1 MRVLI
6 SGGGTG
12 GHLFPAIAVAQALSR
27 KDPDVSILFAG
38 RRTGIEAKTVAS
50 YGMRFAAIPA
60 APLYTEELWRN
71 WKLPPILGAALW
83 QSWRLIDRFKPDA
96 VFGTGG
102 YVSVPLIA
110 AAGLARI
117 PIVLQEQNLM
127 PGRATRV
134 LARFA
139 TQVATAYPESSR
151 FLRATT
157 VVTGTPVRTEF
168 WRRKETFPARPRSI
182 LVLGGSQGAHRVNQ
196 AVAEALPALLQRPD
210 LTIVHQ
216 TGEREI
222 ESMRSVKAALTE
234 PLAARYEPFGFASN
248 LADRTRAADLVV
260 SRAGASTLSE
270 VSAIGIP
277 MVLIPYPYAG
287 GHQRLN
293 AAPYEAAGAAIV
305 IPDDQADGSRLL
317 REVTSID
324 DPLRYRKMVEAMQG
338 LGRPYAAEEVAR
350 LIESVARRPH

>member
-27 KDPDVSILFAG
+27 KDPDASILFAG
-38 RRTGIEAKTVAS
+38 RRAGIEATTIAS

-60 APLYTEELWRN
+60 SPLYTEQVWRN
-71 WKLPPILGAALW
+71 WTLPAVLAAALW
-83 QSWRLIDRFKPDA
+83 QSWRLIDRFKPDV

-102 YVSVPLIA
+102 YVSVPLIT
-110 AAGLARI
+110 AAGLARL

-127 PGRATRV
+127 PGRATRM

-139 TQVATAYPESSR
+139 KQVATAYPESSR
-151 FLRATT
+151 FLPTST
-157 VVTGTPVRTEF
+157 IVTGTPVRTAF
-168 WRRKETFPARPRSI
+168 WRRKENFPSQPRTI
-182 LVLGGSQGAHRVNQ
+182 LILGGSQGAHRINQ
-196 AVAEALPALLQRPD
+196 AVAEVLPMLLERPD
-210 LTIVHQ
+210 LVIVHQ

-222 ESMRSVKAALTE
+222 DSLRSVRASLPAQV
-234 PLAARYEPFGFASN
+234 AGRYEPFAFASD
-248 LADRTRAADLVV
+248 LADRIRAADLVV

-277 MVLIPYPYAG
+277 MLLIPYPYAG

-293 AAPYEAAGAAIV
+293 AGPYQSAGAAIV
-305 IPDDQADGSRLL
+305 IPDDEADGRRLL
-317 REVTSID
+317 REVTAVVD
-324 DPLRYRKMVEAMQG
+324 DPVRYRKMVEAMRG

-350 LIESVARRPH
+350 LVESAARPH